1 MNHEHMETVA
11 IRIVLATLGFL
22 TAGTAAIPAV
32 LAYLYG
38 WPCLMAYPVAL
49 AALVVWAKRKGGER
63 NGE

>member
-1 MNHEHMETVA
+1 MNHDHLKAAT

-49 AALVVWAKRKGGER
+49 AALVVLAKRKGGER